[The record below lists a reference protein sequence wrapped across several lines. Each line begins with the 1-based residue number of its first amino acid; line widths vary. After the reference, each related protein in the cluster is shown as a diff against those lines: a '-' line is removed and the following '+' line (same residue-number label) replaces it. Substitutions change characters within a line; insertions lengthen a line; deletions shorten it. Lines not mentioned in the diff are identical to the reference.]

1 MSELIPIKNALIRR
15 IPVASRNNPIG
26 LLDGIA
32 LIQTLSS
39 GNPNAL
45 AFLGAKLLTGSS
57 KAGTVMRDIAPT
69 IGKSEQAGGL
79 LSKFISGIR

>member
-1 MSELIPIKNALIRR
+1 MSEIIPIKNALVRR

-32 LIQTLSS
+32 LVQTLSS
-39 GNPNAL
+39 GNPGAL
-45 AFLGAKLLTGSS
+45 AFIAAKGITGSA
-57 KAGTVMRDIAPT
+57 KAGTIMRDIAPA